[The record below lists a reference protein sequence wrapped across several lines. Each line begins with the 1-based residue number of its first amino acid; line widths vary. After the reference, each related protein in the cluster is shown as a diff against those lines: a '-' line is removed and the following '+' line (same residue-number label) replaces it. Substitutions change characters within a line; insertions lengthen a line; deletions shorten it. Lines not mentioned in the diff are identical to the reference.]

1 MKTSGV
7 ARIVLLVLAAMLGA
21 CATPLSQELAAARQ
35 QIAPAG
41 KLRAAI
47 SVGPTANT
55 FRATLDP
62 ATNRPRGVAVDLAH
76 ALGSQLGL
84 PVELVSYSNYP
95 DLLSAAVRG
104 DWDVT
109 FLVFD
114 EERAKV
120 MDYGPAYFVF
130 DFTYLVPDGSPI
142 RAHSDIDRAGVRIAV
157 AEGSVTAGNRER
169 ALKNASL
176 VRFKTVAEIRDALR
190 TGKVDAA
197 AAGRETLIGIASQV
211 PGARVLDG
219 AFHREGVAVAIPKN
233 RSAALAYVTEFIE
246 SAKRSG
252 LVRRALDDAGFK
264 DAAVA
269 PPR

>member
-1 MKTSGV
+1 MKASGV
-7 ARIVLLVLAAMLGA
+7 ARVGSICLAALLGA
-21 CATPLSQELAAARQ
+21 CAMPSSHESAVARQ
-35 QIAPAG
+35 QLAPAG
-41 KLRAAI
+41 KLKAAI

-62 ATNRPRGVAVDLAH
+62 ITKRPRGVAVDLVH
-76 ALGSQLGL
+76 ALGTQLGV
-84 PVELVSYSNYP
+84 PVELVTYSNYP
-95 DLLSAAVRG
+95 ELLSAATRG

-120 MDYGPAYFVF
+120 IDYGPAYFLF
-130 DFTYLVPDGSPI
+130 DFTYIVPSGSPI
-142 RAHSDIDRAGVRIAV
+142 RTHSDIDRPGVRIAV

-233 RSAALAYVTEFIE
+233 RPAALAYVTEFIE
-246 SAKRSG
+246 SAKKSG

-269 PPR
+269 PSR

>member
-1 MKTSGV
+1 MKTCAV
-7 ARIVLLVLAAMLGA
+7 ARVGLVLLVALLGG
-21 CATPLSQELAAARQ
+21 CATPLSQESDAARQ
-35 QIAPAG
+35 QLAPTG
-41 KLRAAI
+41 KLKAAI

-55 FRATLDP
+55 FRATLDSN
-62 ATNRPRGVAVDLAH
+62 THRPRGVAVDLAH
-76 ALGSQLGL
+76 ALGRQLGV
-84 PVELVSYSNYP
+84 PVELVSYTNYP
-95 DLLSAAVRG
+95 DLLRAAARG

-109 FLVFD
+109 FLVVD

-120 MDYGPAYFVF
+120 IDFGPAYSLF

-142 RAHSDIDRAGVRIAV
+142 RDLSDVDRPGVRIAV
-157 AEGSVTAGNRER
+157 AEGSATAGNRER

-176 VRFKTVAEIRDALR
+176 VRFKTVTEIRDALR
-190 TGKVDAA
+190 AGKVDAA
-197 AAGRETLIGIASQV
+197 AAGRDTLVGIASQV

-219 AFHREGVAVAIPKN
+219 AFHREGVAVAVPKS
-233 RSAALAYVTEFIE
+233 RPAALAYVTEFIE

-252 LVRRALDDAGFK
+252 LLRRALDDAGFK